1 MRDMKEKKCIGCG
14 EKLQYDNPVLP
25 GYIPKNILETR
36 DNIICKRCFRL
47 KHYGE
52 NLEKEEEKDV
62 YRLEV
67 KKAISEADIVIPIFD
82 IIDFESSFTNE
93 IIDLLE
99 DKTILALINKIDLL
113 PSYIHISEVS
123 KWVNYY
129 FNENNFFPSDIAFVS
144 AEKKYGVNGIFRKI
158 QYIAKNILKKKSD
171 TKIKIAIMGVSNV
184 GKSRLINLL
193 LDKNSSTVS
202 KFSGTTKKNIKNIK
216 NTKEFKLEIIDT
228 PGLIPDG
235 RLSDLLN
242 SDMSYKLVPSGE
254 ISRKTYRLK
263 EKMVFMMSNLAY
275 FEVLSNPKN
284 KNSSIVSVYASK
296 EVKFHV
302 TNKNKVDELYSNLN
316 FFNLLDEENYEKYNK
331 NEFIT
336 REYTIDE
343 NEDLVISGLGY
354 IEVKRGPLEVRLHL
368 PKYVKVVVRKSI
380 SKDSNFEENIEE
392 DDDFIW

>member
-1 MRDMKEKKCIGCG
+1 MKEKKCIGCG
-14 EKLQYDNPVLP
+14 EKLQYDNPILP

-129 FNENNFFPSDIAFVS
+129 FNENNFFPLDIAFVS

-158 QYIAKNILKKKSD
+158 QYIAKNILKKKLD

-202 KFSGTTKKNIKNIK
+202 KFSGTTKKNIKNVK

-263 EKMVFMMSNLAY
+263 EKMVFMMSNLVY

-392 DDDFIW
+392 DDDFLW

>member
-1 MRDMKEKKCIGCG
+1 MKEKKCIGCG

-158 QYIAKNILKKKSD
+158 QYIAKNILKKKLD

>member
-1 MRDMKEKKCIGCG
+1 MKEKKCIGCG

-62 YRLEV
+62 YILEV

-158 QYIAKNILKKKSD
+158 QYIAKNILKKKLD

-336 REYTIDE
+336 REYIIDE

-392 DDDFIW
+392 DDDFLW

>member
-1 MRDMKEKKCIGCG
+1 MKEKKCIGCG

-123 KWVNYY
+123 KWINYY

-158 QYIAKNILKKKSD
+158 LYIAKNILKKKLD

-263 EKMVFMMSNLAY
+263 EKMVFMMSNLVY

-392 DDDFIW
+392 DDDFLW

>member
-1 MRDMKEKKCIGCG
+1 MKEKKCIGCG

-158 QYIAKNILKKKSD
+158 QYIAKNILKKKLD

-263 EKMVFMMSNLAY
+263 EKMMFMMSNLAY

-336 REYTIDE
+336 REYIIDE

-392 DDDFIW
+392 DDDFLW

>member
-1 MRDMKEKKCIGCG
+1 MKEKKCIGCG

-158 QYIAKNILKKKSD
+158 QYIAKNILKKKLD

-354 IEVKRGPLEVRLHL
+354 IEVKRGPLEVRLYL

-392 DDDFIW
+392 DDDFLW

>member
-1 MRDMKEKKCIGCG
+1 MKEKKCIGCG

-123 KWVNYY
+123 KWINYY

-158 QYIAKNILKKKSD
+158 QYIAKNILKKKLD

-202 KFSGTTKKNIKNIK
+202 KFSGTTKKNIKNVK

-275 FEVLSNPKN
+275 FKVLSNPKN

-380 SKDSNFEENIEE
+380 SKDSNFEEDIEE
-392 DDDFIW
+392 DDDFLW